1 MNIKLKAT
9 LLLLLLCNIYCL
21 VSCDF
26 IEFNEGDWV
35 SSSDSQSNLFIN
47 VMPSSMN
54 FESNDENS
62 KNLTISSNTSWNI
75 SVKHDW
81 CHVSVLSGK
90 GNKEISVYCDRN
102 RTSNN
107 RQDTITV
114 SSNTVSR
121 KIPVFQAAAP
131 YYISI
136 IDKYPVFNCGG
147 ETKSIFVQSNVD
159 WKFKRHPESSIG
171 ITSIR
176 KIDDEL
182 MLTVDEN
189 PYAFERTDTIIV
201 EGVEFKNL
209 SDTIYLS
216 QKPQAPILK
225 VNDSD
230 ASINLN
236 FDKNESTQSISI
248 SSNAE
253 WKIEQDGSNW
263 CSIIEPKSNIGSK
276 DAILRIK
283 VNENPVMGDARSAK
297 ITITTTSGS
306 PSVTRTIT
314 VLQSNG
320 DEPYIKISDEN
331 NTMSFDAKGEKLI
344 MNVESNISWIITDIP
359 SWCTITPSNSSLS
372 QSVEITADRNSS
384 SEKRSAT
391 IQINA
396 NPSSSKIE
404 ALYIILVQDPLDV
417 PGGDDNPSPLYSNK
431 R

>member
-1 MNIKLKAT
+1 MNRLSILYSAII
-9 LLLLLLCNIYCL
+9 LCLFISLN
-21 VSCDF
+21 SCDF
-26 IEFNEGDWV
+26 IEFGEGDWI
-35 SSSDSQSNLFIN
+35 SSSEVKDDVYIN
-47 VMPSSMN
+47 TSPNSLS
-54 FESNDENS
+54 FDSNDENS
-62 KNLTISSNTSWNI
+62 KKMSIMSNTSWNI
-75 SVKHDW
+75 STKHDW
-81 CHVSVLSGK
+81 CHVSLLSGV
-90 GNKEISVYCDRN
+90 GNQELSIFCDNN
-102 RTSNN
+102 RTNSP
-107 RQDTITV
+107 RYDTI
-114 SSNTVSR
+114 SIYSNKISK
-121 KIPVFQAAAP
+121 KIPVSQAAAP

-136 IDKYPVFNCGG
+136 VDKYPVFNHNG
-147 ETKSIFVQSNVD
+147 ETKSIYVQSNVD
-159 WKFKRHPESSIG
+159 WKFRRHPESSIG

-216 QKPQAPILK
+216 QKPQAPFLK

-306 PSVTRTIT
+306 PTVTRTIT

-396 NPSSSKIE
+396 NPSSSMIE